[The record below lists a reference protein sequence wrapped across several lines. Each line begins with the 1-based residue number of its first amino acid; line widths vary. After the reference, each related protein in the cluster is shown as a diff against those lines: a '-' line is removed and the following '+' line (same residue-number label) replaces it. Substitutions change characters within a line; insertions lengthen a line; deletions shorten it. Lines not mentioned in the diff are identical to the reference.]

1 MRGKILIYGAT
12 GGIGSHLAQRLHQ
25 ASHPLH
31 LVGRDEAKLRVLA
44 QGLQASYTLGDVLE
58 TDLFAR
64 VSQDCEGPLAGLVYA
79 VGTIQL
85 KSLNRLT
92 EADYLTDFRVNA
104 LGAAL
109 AVQAALPALKKNT
122 ELASILL
129 FSSVAASQGFAFHA
143 SIGMAKA
150 AVEGLTLSL
159 ASELAPKIRVN
170 ALAPSLVNTPL
181 ASKLLANPQTAE
193 QIAQLH
199 PLQRIGQPDEIASLA
214 TYLLSPDAGWITGQI
229 IGIDGGRSSLR
240 PKG

>member
-1 MRGKILIYGAT
+1 MTSKIVIYGAT
-12 GGIGSHLAQRLHQ
+12 GGIGRSLAELLHQ
-25 ASHPLH
+25 QGKDLH
-31 LVGRDEAKLRVLA
+31 LVGRDQLKLGPLA
-44 QGLQASYTLGDVLE
+44 ESLQASYTVGDVQE
-58 TDLFAR
+58 TELFTR
-64 VSQDCEGPLAGLVYA
+64 VNQDCGEYISGLVYA

-85 KSLNRLT
+85 KSISRLT
-92 EADYLTDFRVNA
+92 EADFLTDFRVNA

-109 AVQAALPALKKNT
+109 AIQAALPALKKQA
-122 ELASILL
+122 EQAAILL
-129 FSSVAASQGFAFHA
+129 FSSVAAKQGFSFHA

-181 ASKLLANPQTAE
+181 AAKLLANPQTAE

-199 PLQRIGQPDEIASLA
+199 PLQRIGQPDEIAKLA
-214 TYLLSPDAGWITGQI
+214 AFLLSSDAAWITGQI

>member
-1 MRGKILIYGAT
+1 MTGKIVIYGAT
-12 GGIGSHLAQRLHQ
+12 GGIGRSLAELLHQ
-25 ASHPLH
+25 QGKDVH
-31 LVGRDEAKLRVLA
+31 LVGRDPLQLSTLA
-44 QGLQASYTLGDVLE
+44 ESLQASYTVGDVQE
-58 TDLFAR
+58 PELFAR
-64 VSQDCEGPLAGLVYA
+64 VSHDCGEMLSGLVYA
-79 VGTIQL
+79 VGTLQL
-85 KSLNRLT
+85 KSISRLT
-92 EADYLTDFRVNA
+92 EADFLTDFRVNA

-109 AVQAALPALKKNT
+109 AIQAALPALKKQA
-122 ELASILL
+122 EQAAILL
-129 FSSVAASQGFAFHA
+129 FSSVAAKQGFSFHA

-181 ASKLLANPQTAE
+181 AAKLLANPQTAE

-199 PLQRIGQPDEIASLA
+199 PLQRIGQPPEIAKLA
-214 TYLLSPDAGWITGQI
+214 AFLLSPDAAWITGQI